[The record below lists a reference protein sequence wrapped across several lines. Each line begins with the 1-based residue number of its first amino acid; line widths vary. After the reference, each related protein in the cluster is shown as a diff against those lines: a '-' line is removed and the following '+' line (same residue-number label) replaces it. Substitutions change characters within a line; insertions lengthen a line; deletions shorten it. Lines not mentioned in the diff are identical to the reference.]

1 MKNGSSAS
9 AHEEA
14 CVRVAAR
21 FEERWLRIYVNWKL
35 RADPIYLTAFEL
47 FRNSGQPLVDIG
59 CGVGLLAFYLR
70 ERNFLAPISGL
81 DRDGRKIERAN
92 SVAHGICQDVE
103 FIEQD
108 VCQPIMQTGNVILF
122 DVLHYLPPDEQSR
135 LLERLA
141 AHLAPGQLLVIRD
154 CPQDGNVRFWL
165 TAWAE
170 RFAQT
175 TTWNI
180 KVPLHFPPRERI
192 LAVFSEDQFSRTV
205 EPLWGRMPFN
215 NHLFIF
221 RRRAVETVPA

>member
-35 RADPIYLTAFEL
+35 RADPIYLTAFDL
-47 FRNSGQPLVDIG
+47 FRNSDQPLVDIG

-70 ERNFLAPISGL
+70 ERNFLAPISGF

-92 SVAHGICQDVE
+92 TVAQGACRDVE
-103 FIEQD
+103 FIKQD
-108 VCQPIMQTGNVILF
+108 VCEPLEQTGNIVLF
-122 DVLHYLPPDEQSR
+122 DVLHYLRPDEQSR

-141 AHLAPGQLLVIRD
+141 ARLAPGELVVIRD
-154 CPQDGNVRFWL
+154 CPRDGNTRFWL
-165 TAWAE
+165 TSWAE
-170 RFAQT
+170 RFAQAS
-175 TTWNI
+175 TWNI

-192 LAVFSEDQFSRTV
+192 FAAFGEDQFSRTV
-205 EPLWGRMPFN
+205 RPLWGNMPFN

-221 RRRAVETVPA
+221 RRRAAGTAPA

>member
-14 CVRVAAR
+14 CVRVAAC

-35 RADPIYLTAFEL
+35 RADPIYLTAFDL
-47 FRNSGQPLVDIG
+47 FRNSDQPLVDIG

-70 ERNFLAPISGL
+70 ERNFLAPISGF

-92 SVAHGICQDVE
+92 TVAQGACRDVE
-103 FIEQD
+103 FIKQD
-108 VCQPIMQTGNVILF
+108 VCEPLGQTGNIVLF
-122 DVLHYLPPDEQSR
+122 DVLHYLRPDEQSR

-141 AHLAPGQLLVIRD
+141 SRLAPGELVVIRD
-154 CPQDGNVRFWL
+154 CPRDGNTRFWL
-165 TAWAE
+165 TSWAE
-170 RFAQT
+170 RFAQA

-192 LAVFSEDQFSRTV
+192 LGAFGEDQFSRTV
-205 EPLWGRMPFN
+205 RPLWGNMPFN
-215 NHLFIF
+215 NQLFIF
-221 RRRAVETVPA
+221 RRRAAGTVPA